1 MTSVDYQVLSKFVD
15 IDERDLE
22 FHKITN
28 AIKEHDIEHGI
39 EVIFDYY
46 RRHGFPHY
54 KIREEEKHDH
64 IRKLQKFDVDTIFID
79 NGWTHT
85 ASINAPTKLF
95 KYINIK

>member
-79 NGWTHT
+79 NQ
-85 ASINAPTKLF
+85 INSDLF
-95 KYINIK
+95 EAL

>member
-46 RRHGFPHY
+46 RRHGFQHY
-54 KIREEEKHDH
+54 KIR
-64 IRKLQKFDVDTIFID
+64 
-79 NGWTHT
+79 
-85 ASINAPTKLF
+85 
-95 KYINIK
+95 